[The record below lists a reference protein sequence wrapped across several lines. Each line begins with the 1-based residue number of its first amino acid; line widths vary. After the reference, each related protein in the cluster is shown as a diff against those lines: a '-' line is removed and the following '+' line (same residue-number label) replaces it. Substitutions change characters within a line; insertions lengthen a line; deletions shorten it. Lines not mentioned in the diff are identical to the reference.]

1 MAVKPPTVVSVPS
14 TLQSSVQIGTLCMI
28 SLGVLM
34 MAVDLG
40 RKDETLR
47 RIQIDTGE
55 LKVICSELVKSQ
67 VRAVANDENMI
78 KELAMLASRLE
89 RIQLFAV

>member
-1 MAVKPPTVVSVPS
+1 MAVKPQTVVSVPS
-14 TLQSSVQIGTLCMI
+14 TMQSSVQIGTLFII

-34 MAVDLG
+34 KAVDLG

-55 LKVICSELVKSQ
+55 LKMICSELVKSQ
-67 VRAVANDENMI
+67 VRAVANNENI
-78 KELAMLASRLE
+78 VKELAMLASRLDK
-89 RIQLFAV
+89 ITK

>member
-47 RIQIDTGE
+47 RIQIDTSE
-55 LKVICSELVKSQ
+55 LKTICSDLVKSQ

-78 KELAMLASRLE
+78 KELAMLASRLDKIT
-89 RIQLFAV
+89 R

>member
-1 MAVKPPTVVSVPS
+1 MAVKPPTIVSVPS

-47 RIQIDTGE
+47 QIQIDTSQ
-55 LKVICSELVKSQ
+55 LKTICSDLVKSQ

-78 KELAMLASRLE
+78 KELAMLASRLDK
-89 RIQLFAV
+89 IK

>member
-1 MAVKPPTVVSVPS
+1 MAVKPPTVVSVSS

-47 RIQIDTGE
+47 RIQIDTSE
-55 LKVICSELVKSQ
+55 LKTICSDLVKSQ
-67 VRAVANDENMI
+67 VRAVANDENI
-78 KELAMLASRLE
+78 VKELAMLASRLDK
-89 RIQLFAV
+89 ITK

>member
-14 TLQSSVQIGTLCMI
+14 ILQSSVQIGTLCMI

-47 RIQIDTGE
+47 RIQIDTSE
-55 LKVICSELVKSQ
+55 LKTICSDLVKSQ
-67 VRAVANDENMI
+67 VRAVANDENI
-78 KELAMLASRLE
+78 VKELAMLASRLD
-89 RIQLFAV
+89 QLTK

>member
-1 MAVKPPTVVSVPS
+1 MAVKPPTIVSVPS

-47 RIQIDTGE
+47 QIQIDTSQ
-55 LKVICSELVKSQ
+55 LKTICSDLVKSQ
-67 VRAVANDENMI
+67 VRAVANDENMV
-78 KELAMLASRLE
+78 KELAMLASRLDK
-89 RIQLFAV
+89 IK

>member
-55 LKVICSELVKSQ
+55 LKMICSELVKSQ
-67 VRAVANDENMI
+67 VRSVANNESI
-78 KELAMLASRLE
+78 VKELAMLASRLDK
-89 RIQLFAV
+89 ITK

>member
-1 MAVKPPTVVSVPS
+1 MAVKPQTIVSVPS

-47 RIQIDTGE
+47 QIQIDTSQ
-55 LKVICSELVKSQ
+55 LKMICSELVKSQ

-78 KELAMLASRLE
+78 KELAMLASRLD
-89 RIQLFAV
+89 RITK

>member
-1 MAVKPPTVVSVPS
+1 MAVKPQTVVSVPS

-67 VRAVANDENMI
+67 VRAVANDENI
-78 KELAMLASRLE
+78 VKELAMLASRLDK
-89 RIQLFAV
+89 ITK

>member
-1 MAVKPPTVVSVPS
+1 MAVKPQTVVSVPS

-78 KELAMLASRLE
+78 KELAMLASRLDK
-89 RIQLFAV
+89 ITK

>member
-55 LKVICSELVKSQ
+55 LKSICSELVKSQ
-67 VRAVANDENMI
+67 VRSVANNESI
-78 KELAMLASRLE
+78 AKELAMLASRFDK
-89 RIQLFAV
+89 ITK

>member
-1 MAVKPPTVVSVPS
+1 MAVKPQTIVSVPS

-55 LKVICSELVKSQ
+55 LKMICSELVKSQ

-78 KELAMLASRLE
+78 KELAMLASRLDK
-89 RIQLFAV
+89 ITK

>member
-55 LKVICSELVKSQ
+55 LKMICSELVKSQ

-78 KELAMLASRLE
+78 KELAMLASRLDK
-89 RIQLFAV
+89 ITK

>member
-47 RIQIDTGE
+47 QIQIDTSQ
-55 LKVICSELVKSQ
+55 LKTICSDLVKSQ
-67 VRAVANDENMI
+67 VRAVANDENMV
-78 KELAMLASRLE
+78 KELAMLASRLDK
-89 RIQLFAV
+89 IAK

>member
-1 MAVKPPTVVSVPS
+1 MAPKQHTVVATPS
-14 TLQSSVQIGTLCMI
+14 MLTTSVQIATLSMI

-67 VRAVANDENMI
+67 VRSVANDENI
-78 KELAMLASRLE
+78 VKELAMLASRLDK
-89 RIQLFAV
+89 IK

>member
-1 MAVKPPTVVSVPS
+1 
-14 TLQSSVQIGTLCMI
+14 
-28 SLGVLM
+28 M

-47 RIQIDTGE
+47 QIQIDTSQ
-55 LKVICSELVKSQ
+55 LKTICSDLVKSQ

-78 KELAMLASRLE
+78 KELAMLASRLDK
-89 RIQLFAV
+89 ITK

>member
-14 TLQSSVQIGTLCMI
+14 TLQSLVQIGTLCMI

-67 VRAVANDENMI
+67 VRSVANNESI
-78 KELAMLASRLE
+78 AKELAMLASRLDK
-89 RIQLFAV
+89 ITK

>member
-1 MAVKPPTVVSVPS
+1 MAPKQHTVVSVPS

-67 VRAVANDENMI
+67 VRSVANDENI
-78 KELAMLASRLE
+78 VKELAMLASRLDK
-89 RIQLFAV
+89 IK

>member
-1 MAVKPPTVVSVPS
+1 MAVKPQTVVSVPS

-47 RIQIDTGE
+47 QIQIDTSQ
-55 LKVICSELVKSQ
+55 LKTICSDLVKSQ
-67 VRAVANDENMI
+67 VRAVANDENMV
-78 KELAMLASRLE
+78 KELAMLASRLDK
-89 RIQLFAV
+89 IVK

>member
-1 MAVKPPTVVSVPS
+1 MAVKPQTVVSVPS

-47 RIQIDTGE
+47 RIQIDTSQ
-55 LKVICSELVKSQ
+55 LKTICSDLVKSQ

-78 KELAMLASRLE
+78 KELAMLASRLDK
-89 RIQLFAV
+89 ITK

>member
-1 MAVKPPTVVSVPS
+1 
-14 TLQSSVQIGTLCMI
+14 MI

-47 RIQIDTGE
+47 QIQIDTSQ
-55 LKVICSELVKSQ
+55 LKTICSDLVKSQ

-78 KELAMLASRLE
+78 KELAMLASRLDK
-89 RIQLFAV
+89 IK

>member
-1 MAVKPPTVVSVPS
+1 MVVKPQTVVSVPS

-78 KELAMLASRLE
+78 KELAMLASRLDK
-89 RIQLFAV
+89 ITK

>member
-1 MAVKPPTVVSVPS
+1 MAVKPPIVVSVPS

-67 VRAVANDENMI
+67 VRSVANDENI
-78 KELAMLASRLE
+78 VKELAMLASRLDK
-89 RIQLFAV
+89 ITK

>member
-1 MAVKPPTVVSVPS
+1 MAVKPQTIVSVPS

-47 RIQIDTGE
+47 QIQIDTSQ
-55 LKVICSELVKSQ
+55 LKTICSELVKSQ

-78 KELAMLASRLE
+78 KELAMLASRLD
-89 RIQLFAV
+89 RITK

>member
-1 MAVKPPTVVSVPS
+1 
-14 TLQSSVQIGTLCMI
+14 MI

-47 RIQIDTGE
+47 QIQIDTSQ
-55 LKVICSELVKSQ
+55 LKTICSDLVKSQ
-67 VRAVANDENMI
+67 VRAVANDENMV
-78 KELAMLASRLE
+78 KELAMLASRLDK
-89 RIQLFAV
+89 ITK

>member
-47 RIQIDTGE
+47 RIQIDTSE
-55 LKVICSELVKSQ
+55 LKTICSELVKSQ

-78 KELAMLASRLE
+78 KELAMLASRLDK
-89 RIQLFAV
+89 ITK

>member
-47 RIQIDTGE
+47 QIQIDTSQ
-55 LKVICSELVKSQ
+55 LKTICSELVKSQ
-67 VRAVANDENMI
+67 VRAVANDENMV
-78 KELAMLASRLE
+78 KELAMLASRLDK
-89 RIQLFAV
+89 IAK

>member
-1 MAVKPPTVVSVPS
+1 MAVKPQSVVSVPS

-55 LKVICSELVKSQ
+55 LKSICSELVKSQ
-67 VRAVANDENMI
+67 VRSVANNESI
-78 KELAMLASRLE
+78 AKELAMLASRLDK
-89 RIQLFAV
+89 ITK

>member
-1 MAVKPPTVVSVPS
+1 MAPKQQTVVSVPS
-14 TLQSSVQIGTLCMI
+14 TLQSTVQIGTLCMI

-47 RIQIDTGE
+47 RIQIDTSE
-55 LKVICSELVKSQ
+55 LKTICSDLVKSQ

-78 KELAMLASRLE
+78 KELAMLASRLDK
-89 RIQLFAV
+89 ITK

>member
-55 LKVICSELVKSQ
+55 LKMICSELVKSQ
-67 VRAVANDENMI
+67 VRAVANDENI
-78 KELAMLASRLE
+78 VKELAMLASRLDK
-89 RIQLFAV
+89 ITK

>member
-14 TLQSSVQIGTLCMI
+14 TLQSTVQIGTLCMI

-47 RIQIDTGE
+47 RIQIDTSE
-55 LKVICSELVKSQ
+55 LKTICSDLVKSQ

-78 KELAMLASRLE
+78 KELAMLASRLDK
-89 RIQLFAV
+89 ITK

>member
-1 MAVKPPTVVSVPS
+1 MAVKPQTIVSVPS

-47 RIQIDTGE
+47 QIQIDTSQ
-55 LKVICSELVKSQ
+55 LKTICSELVKSQ

-78 KELAMLASRLE
+78 KELAMLASRLDK
-89 RIQLFAV
+89 ITK

>member
-55 LKVICSELVKSQ
+55 LKSICSELVKSQ

-78 KELAMLASRLE
+78 KELAMLASRLYK
-89 RIQLFAV
+89 ITK

>member
-78 KELAMLASRLE
+78 KELAMLASRLDK
-89 RIQLFAV
+89 ITK

>member
-47 RIQIDTGE
+47 QIQIDTSQ
-55 LKVICSELVKSQ
+55 LKTICSDLVKSQ
-67 VRAVANDENMI
+67 VRAVANDENMV
-78 KELAMLASRLE
+78 KELAMLASRLDK
-89 RIQLFAV
+89 IK

>member
-1 MAVKPPTVVSVPS
+1 MAVKPQTVVSVPS

-55 LKVICSELVKSQ
+55 LKMICSELVKSQ

-78 KELAMLASRLE
+78 KELAMLASRLD
-89 RIQLFAV
+89 RITK

>member
-1 MAVKPPTVVSVPS
+1 MAVKPQTVVSVPS

-47 RIQIDTGE
+47 RIQIDTSE
-55 LKVICSELVKSQ
+55 LKTICSDLVKSQ
-67 VRAVANDENMI
+67 VRAVANDENI
-78 KELAMLASRLE
+78 VKELAMLASRLDK
-89 RIQLFAV
+89 ITK

>member
-1 MAVKPPTVVSVPS
+1 MAVKPQTIVSVPS

-47 RIQIDTGE
+47 QIQIDTSQ
-55 LKVICSELVKSQ
+55 LKTICSELVKSQ
-67 VRAVANDENMI
+67 VRAVANDENI
-78 KELAMLASRLE
+78 VKELAMLASRLDK
-89 RIQLFAV
+89 ITK

>member
-1 MAVKPPTVVSVPS
+1 MAVKPQSVVSVPS

-47 RIQIDTGE
+47 RIQIDTSE
-55 LKVICSELVKSQ
+55 LKTICSDLVKSQ

-78 KELAMLASRLE
+78 KELAMLASRLDK
-89 RIQLFAV
+89 ITK

>member
-47 RIQIDTGE
+47 RIQIDTSE
-55 LKVICSELVKSQ
+55 LKTICSDLVKSQ
-67 VRAVANDENMI
+67 VRAVANDENMV
-78 KELAMLASRLE
+78 KELAMLDSRLDK
-89 RIQLFAV
+89 IK